1 MIKDLSAKLVAAA
14 AEINQKSRAKFVEE
28 QNALHEKMAA
38 KQMKMPTGSAPEAD
52 PPAVLNAHKMAKT
65 NNGDK
70 SVKEEVEGSIP
81 KTPREKELAAKHGDK
96 KRITFG
102 DVMKARGVGMK
113 KEEVIR
119 AASDLKEAKV
129 DAITHHQNMHDHHQ
143 AHAEIHADA
152 SRDAEDEDEESHHD
166 SAEEEHMDA
175 AIAHKEAL
183 DAHKNNSP
191 DKKQLSYHANMQSK
205 RTKSFYGE
213 EVVDEGML
221 NQLRDRGN
229 VATGQKQQDRK
240 NFDTNT
246 GAALKPNSTIS
257 GIRAKMQNK
266 VQEEAEEVD
275 ESKGMPL
282 HRRRGNALNSDAD
295 RLAKRDKPND
305 FGNNPSLPRG
315 KDLLKIRMKFDS
327 GKHTRPN
334 LPEEAE
340 QTQEGWN
347 DMMKSVNATKGTG
360 KFDKKEVKPGV
371 TQYTRKSSTFDDGT
385 GKDSDERRQ
394 DRERRKAVKEEN
406 MDTPGNSTHQCA
418 IHVKSEQF
426 GEGRTLTSQ
435 HAEPDAQ
442 GNIAWYDVMF
452 AEGIKRVETKDVEVL
467 VSEAHMMHKKKKKAM

>member
-28 QNALHEKMAA
+28 QNALHEKMAT
-38 KQMKMPTGSAPEAD
+38 KQMKMPTGSAPETD
-52 PPAVLNAHKMAKT
+52 PPAVSNAKKMAKT

-70 SVKEEVEGSIP
+70 SVKEEAEGSIP

-113 KEEVIR
+113 KEEVMSR
-119 AASDLKEAKV
+119 VAKGNEKYGK
-129 DAITHHQNMHDHHQ
+129 DGMQ
-143 AHAEIHADA
+143 A
-152 SRDAEDEDEESHHD
+152 
-166 SAEEEHMDA
+166 
-175 AIAHKEAL
+175 
-183 DAHKNNSP
+183 
-191 DKKQLSYHANMQSK
+191 
-205 RTKSFYGE
+205 
-213 EVVDEGML
+213 
-221 NQLRDRGN
+221 
-229 VATGQKQQDRK
+229 
-240 NFDTNT
+240 
-246 GAALKPNSTIS
+246 
-257 GIRAKMQNK
+257 
-266 VQEEAEEVD
+266 
-275 ESKGMPL
+275 
-282 HRRRGNALNSDAD
+282 
-295 RLAKRDKPND
+295 LAKAGKA
-305 FGNNPSLPRG
+305 G
-315 KDLLKIRMKFDS
+315 KDLDKVRDKYD
-327 GKHTRPN
+327 KYD
-334 LPEEAE
+334 EEVE
-340 QTQEGWN
+340 QTQEGWD
-347 DMMKSVNATKGTG
+347 DMMKSVNANKGTG

-394 DRERRKAVKEEN
+394 DRERRKAVKEES

-452 AEGIKRVETKDVEVL
+452 AEGIHRVETKDIEVL

>member
-28 QNALHEKMAA
+28 QNALHEKMAG
-38 KQMKMPTGSAPEAD
+38 KQMKMPTQPAPKAE
-52 PPAVLNAHKMAKT
+52 PAASSTTQKMTTK
-65 NNGDK
+65 N
-70 SVKEEVEGSIP
+70 VKEEIVTEAEGSIP
-81 KTPREKELAAKHGDK
+81 KTPREKELAAMHGHK

-113 KEEVIR
+113 K
-119 AASDLKEAKV
+119 
-129 DAITHHQNMHDHHQ
+129 
-143 AHAEIHADA
+143 
-152 SRDAEDEDEESHHD
+152 
-166 SAEEEHMDA
+166 
-175 AIAHKEAL
+175 
-183 DAHKNNSP
+183 
-191 DKKQLSYHANMQSK
+191 
-205 RTKSFYGE
+205 E

-266 VQEEAEEVD
+266 VQEEAEEVE

-305 FGNNPSLPRG
+305 FGTNQRYPQG
-315 KDLLKIRMKFDS
+315 KDLLKTRMKFDS

-334 LPEEAE
+334 LPEETE
-340 QTQEGWN
+340 QTQEGWD
-347 DMMKSVNATKGTG
+347 DMMKSVNANKGTG
-360 KFDKKEVKPGV
+360 KFDKKEIKPGV

-406 MDTPGNSTHQCA
+406 TDTPGNSTHQCA

-452 AEGIKRVETKDVEVL
+452 AEGIHRVETKDIEVL

>member
-28 QNALHEKMAA
+28 QNVLHEKMAG
-38 KQMKMPTGSAPEAD
+38 KQMKMPTQPAPKAE
-52 PPAVLNAHKMAKT
+52 PAASSTTQKMTTK
-65 NNGDK
+65 N
-70 SVKEEVEGSIP
+70 VKEEIVTEAEGSIP
-81 KTPREKELAAKHGDK
+81 KTPREKELAAMHGHK

-113 KEEVIR
+113 KEELEQTQE
-119 AASDLKEAKV
+119 ALKGNQHRIDKNKNGKV
-129 DAITHHQNMHDHHQ
+129 D
-143 AHAEIHADA
+143 
-152 SRDAEDEDEESHHD
+152 
-166 SAEEEHMDA
+166 
-175 AIAHKEAL
+175 
-183 DAHKNNSP
+183 KN
-191 DKKQLSYHANMQSK
+191 DFELLRK
-205 RTKSFYGE
+205 E

-266 VQEEAEEVD
+266 VQEEAEVLD
-275 ESKGMPL
+275 ELSKSTLGSYVKKAAADSTISRKIGADFEHQASKARSTTMKAASTSL
-282 HRRRGNALNSDAD
+282 ADKFKSDARNRKSNVDKAVD
-295 RLAKRDKPND
+295 RLTK
-305 FGNNPSLPRG
+305 
-315 KDLLKIRMKFDS
+315 
-327 GKHTRPN
+327 
-334 LPEEAE
+334 EETE
-340 QTQEGWN
+340 QTQEGWD
-347 DMMKSVNATKGTG
+347 DMMKSVNANKGTG
-360 KFDKKEVKPGV
+360 KFDKKEIKPGV

-406 MDTPGNSTHQCA
+406 TDTPGNSTHQCA

-435 HAEPDAQ
+435 HAEPDTQ

-452 AEGIKRVETKDVEVL
+452 AEGIHRVETKDIEVL
-467 VSEAHMMHKKKKKAM
+467 VSEDHMMHKKKKKAM

>member
-28 QNALHEKMAA
+28 QNALHEKMAG
-38 KQMKMPTGSAPEAD
+38 KQMKMPTQPAPKAE
-52 PPAVLNAHKMAKT
+52 PAASSTTQKMTTK
-65 NNGDK
+65 N
-70 SVKEEVEGSIP
+70 VKEEIVTEAEGSIP
-81 KTPREKELAAKHGDK
+81 KTPREKELAAMHGHK

-113 KEEVIR
+113 KEEVEQTQE
-119 AASDLKEAKV
+119 ALKGNQHRIDKNKNGKV
-129 DAITHHQNMHDHHQ
+129 D
-143 AHAEIHADA
+143 
-152 SRDAEDEDEESHHD
+152 
-166 SAEEEHMDA
+166 
-175 AIAHKEAL
+175 
-183 DAHKNNSP
+183 KN
-191 DKKQLSYHANMQSK
+191 DFELLRK
-205 RTKSFYGE
+205 E

-266 VQEEAEEVD
+266 VQEEAEEVE

-305 FGNNPSLPRG
+305 FGTNQRYPQG
-315 KDLLKIRMKFDS
+315 KDLLKTRMKFDS

-340 QTQEGWN
+340 QTQEGWD
-347 DMMKSVNATKGTG
+347 DMMKSVNANKGTG
-360 KFDKKEVKPGV
+360 KFDKKEIKPGV

-406 MDTPGNSTHQCA
+406 TDTPGNSTHQCA

-435 HAEPDAQ
+435 HAEPDTQ

-452 AEGIKRVETKDVEVL
+452 AEGIHRVETKDIEVL
-467 VSEAHMMHKKKKKAM
+467 VSEDHMMHKKKKKAM

>member
-1 MIKDLSAKLVAAA
+1 
-14 AEINQKSRAKFVEE
+14 
-28 QNALHEKMAA
+28 
-38 KQMKMPTGSAPEAD
+38 
-52 PPAVLNAHKMAKT
+52 
-65 NNGDK
+65 
-70 SVKEEVEGSIP
+70 
-81 KTPREKELAAKHGDK
+81 
-96 KRITFG
+96 
-102 DVMKARGVGMK
+102 
-113 KEEVIR
+113 
-119 AASDLKEAKV
+119 
-129 DAITHHQNMHDHHQ
+129 MHDHHQ

-166 SAEEEHMDA
+166 SAEEEHMDGA
-175 AIAHKEAL
+175 SAHKEAL

-213 EVVDEGML
+213 EIKQTQEALKGNQHRIDKNKNGKVDRNDFELLRKEQVVDEGML

-266 VQEEAEEVD
+266 VQEEAEVVD
-275 ESKGMPL
+275 EGRGMVL
-282 HRRRGNALNSDAD
+282 HKRRGNALNSDAD

-305 FGNNPSLPRG
+305 FGNNPILPQG

-327 GKHTRPN
+327 GKHTRAN
-334 LPEEAE
+334 LPEEIELIDELSKSTLGSYVKKAAADSTISRKIGADFEHQASKARSTTMKAASTSLADKFKSDARNRKFHVDKAVDRLTKEEAE
-340 QTQEGWN
+340 QTQEGWD

-452 AEGIKRVETKDVEVL
+452 AEGIHRVETKDVEVL